1 MSCHGGGSGEDQ
13 GPCSRLGLTHR
24 RRVGA
29 QLSRG
34 AVDGPAPASICPVS
48 DDQCVCG
55 AHVTHTALLG
65 SPNKPGASSVFPPK
79 IQLPTRCSVK
89 PEMSVATAGNSRTV
103 LMPVAHHGCPIRARG
118 PAHVRLKENGPGA
131 SQPAPQGADTC
142 SLPGNSFWG
151 AGVRVSGASLEGPN
165 VSNCV
170 AVPVVPLEAWWRCD
184 WTPRLCYGSGD
195 LRGPRPTD
203 I

>member
-118 PAHVRLKENGPGA
+118 PAHVRLKENGPGPA
-131 SQPAPQGADTC
+131 SPPHRARRPALYLVTHFGVLGSESVGPPWRAPMFQTVWWSLSSPWRPGGGATGHPGSATAQGT
-142 SLPGNSFWG
+142 
-151 AGVRVSGASLEGPN
+151 
-165 VSNCV
+165 
-170 AVPVVPLEAWWRCD
+170 
-184 WTPRLCYGSGD
+184 
-195 LRGPRPTD
+195 
-203 I
+203 